1 VTGLEMKILNVDEA
15 RELAG
20 FNTLTGS
27 RVTEI
32 VFEAIRT
39 SAAKEKMSTSVELRK
54 VKLRK
59 YAIKECREII
69 TEQGFKID
77 VSENKGLVTLNVS
90 WLFPSD
96 SEVELVL

>member
-1 VTGLEMKILNVDEA
+1 MESPCPCTLNVITYYI
-15 RELAG
+15 L
-20 FNTLTGS
+20 L
-27 RVTEI
+27 
-32 VFEAIRT
+32 
-39 SAAKEKMSTSVELRK
+39 K
-54 VKLRK
+54 VKTLWK
-59 YAIKECREII
+59 VENLCGTCPIKECREII

>member
-1 VTGLEMKILNVDEA
+1 MKILNVDEA

-54 VKLRK
+54 VKLLKTFFR
-59 YAIKECREII
+59 
-69 TEQGFKID
+69 T
-77 VSENKGLVTLNVS
+77 TLPFS
-90 WLFPSD
+90 F
-96 SEVELVL
+96 